1 MADSRHTTAP
11 ILCAYLYGVKLDVQ
25 PMNMRRDRDNPCAS
39 CEPGAIHFDQRL
51 ARTGS
56 TVAVHRIEV
65 IDGPVITDLLARYA
79 EDV

>member
-11 ILCAYLYGVKLDVQ
+11 ILDAFLHGVELDVQ
-25 PMNMRRDRDNPCAS
+25 PMNMCCNRDNPCGS
-39 CEPGAIHFDQRL
+39 CEPDVIHFDQRI